1 MIHKIK
7 EQVTMVKTE
16 DATTRVQLCNDGKY
30 RWVHEVSLYKNPV
43 ILILLLKIF
52 FWVCVG
58 IWAFSILLR
67 GCDSID
73 SKDFLDMAWG
83 DTKMFMIITAGAMVL
98 CLISYYIYA
107 LIMGGKYCVLFEM
120 NEKGVL
126 HKQMPKQAK
135 KAELI
140 GAITALAGVMS
151 RNITTTAVGLNAA
164 GRTEMYSTFASVKTV
179 ESLPKRNTIKVNETL
194 NHNQVYVSAAD
205 YDFVLRY
212 ILDHVPLKA
221 RDKFMGK
228 NACPPPL
235 PS

>member
-1 MIHKIK
+1 MG
-7 EQVTMVKTE
+7 KTN

-30 RWVHEVSLYKNPV
+30 RWVHEVNLYKNPV

-58 IWAFSILLR
+58 IWAFSMLLR

-73 SKDFLDMAWG
+73 SKDFLDMAWS
-83 DTKMFMIITAGAMVL
+83 DTKMFLIITAVFMAL

-120 NEKGVL
+120 NEQGVL

-135 KAELI
+135 KAEIL

-164 GRTEMYSTFASVKTV
+164 GRTEMYTTFANVKTV
-179 ESLPKRNTIKVNETL
+179 ESIPKRNTIKVNETL

-205 YDFVLRY
+205 HDFVLRY

-221 RDKFMGK
+221 RDKFMGHQG
-228 NACPPPL
+228 CPPPL

>member
-1 MIHKIK
+1 
-7 EQVTMVKTE
+7 
-16 DATTRVQLCNDGKY
+16 
-30 RWVHEVSLYKNPV
+30 V
-43 ILILLLKIF
+43 ILILLLKIC
-52 FWVCVG
+52 FWVGVG

-83 DTKMFMIITAGAMVL
+83 DTKMFMIITAGFMVL

>member
-7 EQVTMVKTE
+7 EQVTMGKTE

-83 DTKMFMIITAGAMVL
+83 DTKMFMIITAGFMVL

-205 YDFVLRY
+205 HDFVLRY